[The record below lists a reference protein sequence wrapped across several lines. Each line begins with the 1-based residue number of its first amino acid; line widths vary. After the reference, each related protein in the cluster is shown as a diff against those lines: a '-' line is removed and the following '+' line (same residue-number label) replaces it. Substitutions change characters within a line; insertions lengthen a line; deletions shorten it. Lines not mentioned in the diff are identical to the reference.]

1 MNINSQMNRQFR
13 TLNKQQIN
21 PSAALRNK
29 INKSINQSL
38 GCAQEQNQSFGCAQ
52 EQNQSLGC
60 AQEQSQS
67 FGCAQEQN
75 Q

>member
-29 INKSINQSL
+29 INPSAALRNKINNST
-38 GCAQEQNQSFGCAQ
+38 NQ
-52 EQNQSLGC
+52 
-60 AQEQSQS
+60 
-67 FGCAQEQN
+67 
-75 Q
+75 